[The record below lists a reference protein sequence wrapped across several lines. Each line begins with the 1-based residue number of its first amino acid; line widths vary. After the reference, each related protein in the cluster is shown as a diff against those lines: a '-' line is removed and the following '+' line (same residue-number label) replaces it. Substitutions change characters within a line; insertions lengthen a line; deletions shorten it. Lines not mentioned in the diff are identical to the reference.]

1 MELCQKLGHGR
12 TVEKE
17 SSPDTGSPL
26 PSVEQSPLESS
37 GRAGELIEIA
47 ETLGSLG
54 YEDNEEGMFIKH
66 PPNLPRFSTTKNWG
80 LNMQTRGVHWR
91 ESGLLITKIW
101 RWGRKTEKL
110 HGDRN
115 QSLEAP
121 VGDQREILRHS
132 EPPQWQKGASLLKE
146 GTTGLL
152 KVQKCR
158 RRREQQELPSDPET
172 WQPTWKK
179 DLWWLSPEAQATWP
193 GPPVLSPMPCWW

>member
-66 PPNLPRFSTTKNWG
+66 PPNLPRFSTTKN
-80 LNMQTRGVHWR
+80 
-91 ESGLLITKIW
+91 
-101 RWGRKTEKL
+101 
-110 HGDRN
+110 
-115 QSLEAP
+115 
-121 VGDQREILRHS
+121 
-132 EPPQWQKGASLLKE
+132 
-146 GTTGLL
+146 
-152 KVQKCR
+152 
-158 RRREQQELPSDPET
+158 
-172 WQPTWKK
+172 
-179 DLWWLSPEAQATWP
+179 
-193 GPPVLSPMPCWW
+193 